1 MQMVLSENQVII
13 FYKAHP
19 EDDLSTERQTVKLLC
34 ESLNERNMD
43 KNDPYSL

>member
-19 EDDLSTERQTVKLLC
+19 EDYISTERQTVK
-34 ESLNERNMD
+34 
-43 KNDPYSL
+43 